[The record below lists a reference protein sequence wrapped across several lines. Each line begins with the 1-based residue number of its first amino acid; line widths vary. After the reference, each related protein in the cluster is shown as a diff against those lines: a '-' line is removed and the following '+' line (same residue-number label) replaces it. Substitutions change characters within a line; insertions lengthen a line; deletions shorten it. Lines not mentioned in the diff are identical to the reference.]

1 MNDKIFHE
9 GRRSVKELRY
19 IRGSNNFYLTIF
31 VFGFYFV
38 VGTIMLLSRN
48 DDFTLSGY
56 LFSFVIFVVPVFIYN
71 LIDFMFYKKYE
82 KIEKYGVRV
91 DGFISNIG
99 YRVDNHEKRT
109 IKYYLVVDYND
120 PVSGKFCTYKTPCVN
135 FNPIY
140 CLGSRNCSVY
150 VYKRSVYVTDFV
162 KNEGA
167 EPVLRS
173 EDFNLLNDAN
183 INLRFFGNM
192 IFKRIIFPLVFGLI
206 IALIMWNIY
215 K

>member
-9 GRRSVKELRY
+9 GRRRVKELRY
-19 IRGSNNFYLTIF
+19 IRGRNNFYLTIF

-38 VGTIMLLSRN
+38 VGMLMLLSED

-56 LFSFVIFVVPVFIYN
+56 LFYFVIFVVPVFIYN
-71 LIDFMFYKKYE
+71 LIDFIFYKKYE

-99 YRVDNHEKRT
+99 YKVDDHEKKT

-120 PVSGKFCTYKTPCVN
+120 PLSGKFCTYKTPCIN
-135 FNPIY
+135 FDPIKR
-140 CLGSRNCSVY
+140 LGSRKCSVY

-162 KNEGA
+162 KNEGT
-167 EPVLRS
+167 EPVLHY
-173 EDFNLLNDAN
+173 EDFNLLDCSN
-183 INLRFFGNM
+183 IKLRFFGNM
-192 IFKRIIFPLVFGLI
+192 IFKRIILPLVFGLI